1 MNTSLQKQSV
11 VAPNRW
17 PKISRRHFLAASA
30 SAVTALACKR
40 TTFAA
45 EKTRPRHKYID
56 IHTHLGAF
64 HFGHHVS
71 VKVLLDWMDE
81 HEVERAVIQPLVSP
95 EAAPRLQSMQTSDAA
110 LEAAKAHPDR
120 LIAFCCLDPR
130 VTVDPTATKTYPE
143 RQGHV
148 VGVKGMIEILKR
160 YKDAGARGLGEH
172 KVGLPFDH
180 PQMMQLYEA
189 CDTLYLPILFHLDDL
204 RGIDTPGLPRLENV
218 LKTFPK
224 LPLIGHA
231 CGFWS
236 SISGDVT
243 KEDFGRY
250 PKVPRPI
257 TPGGALDR
265 LMDVYP
271 NLYADLSEPGGA
283 IALTRDP
290 AFARQFVLRRADRL
304 LFGSDYLMPGQQIPQ
319 FEILSAMNL
328 PDDVQSKI
336 HRGNAIRILKL
347 GGQP

>member
-1 MNTSLQKQSV
+1 MAATVIPSARA
-11 VAPNRW
+11 APAH
-17 PKISRRHFLAASA
+17 P
-30 SAVTALACKR
+30 
-40 TTFAA
+40 
-45 EKTRPRHKYID
+45 YID

-64 HFGHHVS
+64 RFGKMVS
-71 VKVLLDWMDE
+71 IKGLLQWMDSND
-81 HEVERAVIQPLVSP
+81 VERACIQPLVSP
-95 EAAPRLQSMQTSDAA
+95 ESSPGIQPMQTSEAA

-120 LIAFCCLDPR
+120 LIAFCGLDPR
-130 VTVDPTATKTYPE
+130 VTIDPAAPKTYPE

-148 VGVKGMIEILKR
+148 NGVKGLIEILKR

-189 CDTLYLPILFHLDDL
+189 CQTLELPILFHLDDL
-204 RGIDTPGLPRLENV
+204 RGIDTPGLPRLENA
-218 LKTFPK
+218 LKAFPK
-224 LPLIGHA
+224 LPFIGHA

-265 LMDVYP
+265 LMDAYP
-271 NLYADLSEPGGA
+271 NLHGDLSEPGGQ

-290 AFARQFVLRRADRL
+290 VFAREFVIRRTDRL
-304 LFGSDYLMPGQQIPQ
+304 LFGSDFLAPGQEIPQ
-319 FEILSAMNL
+319 FQILSAMNL
-328 PDDVQSKI
+328 PDEVQYKI
-336 HRGNAIRILKL
+336 HRGNAIRLLKL
-347 GGQP
+347 GGR

>member
-1 MNTSLQKQSV
+1 
-11 VAPNRW
+11 
-17 PKISRRHFLAASA
+17 LAALRVSA
-30 SAVTALACKR
+30 APSP
-40 TTFAA
+40 
-45 EKTRPRHKYID
+45 RPKHRYID

-64 HFGHHVS
+64 RFGQNVS
-71 VKVLLDWMDE
+71 VKGLLNWMDE
-81 HEVERAVIQPLVSP
+81 HDVERAVIQPLVSP
-95 EAAPRLQSMQTSDAA
+95 EAAPTLQPMQTSDAA

-130 VTVDPTATKTYPE
+130 VTVDPPANKTYPE

-148 VGVKGMIEILKR
+148 AGVNGLIEILKR

-189 CDTLYLPILFHLDDL
+189 CDALELPILFHLDDL
-204 RGIDTPGLPRLENV
+204 RGIDTVGLPRLENV

-236 SISGDVT
+236 SISGEAT
-243 KEDFGRY
+243 PEDFGRY

-265 LMDVYP
+265 LMDGYP
-271 NLYADLSEPGGA
+271 NLYGDLSGPGGA

-290 AFARQFVLRRADRL
+290 EFAREFILRRADRL
-304 LFGSDYLMPGQQIPQ
+304 LFGSDYLAPGQQIPQ
-319 FEILSAMNL
+319 FDILAAMNM
-328 PDDVQSKI
+328 PDEVQYKI
-336 HRGNAIRILKL
+336 HRGNAIRLLKL
-347 GGQP
+347 AGR

>member
-1 MNTSLQKQSV
+1 MKTSSF
-11 VAPNRW
+11 
-17 PKISRRHFLAASA
+17 SRRRFLAISALGALARGGSAFAAASA
-30 SAVTALACKR
+30 
-40 TTFAA
+40 
-45 EKTRPRHKYID
+45 RPKHKNID

-64 HFGHHVS
+64 RHGQNVS
-71 VKVLLDWMDE
+71 VDGLLDWMDG
-81 HEVERAVIQPLVSP
+81 HDVERAVIQPLVSP
-95 EAAPRLQSMQTSDAA
+95 EAAPTLQPMQTSDAA
-110 LEAAKAHPDR
+110 IEAAKAHPDR

-130 VTVDPTATKTYPE
+130 VTVDPTTPKTNPQ

-160 YKDAGARGLGEH
+160 YKDAGARGFGEH

-189 CDTLYLPILFHLDDL
+189 CDSLELPILFHLDDL

-218 LKTFPK
+218 LKAFPK

-236 SISGDVT
+236 SISGDAT
-243 KEDFGRY
+243 PEDFGRY

-265 LMDVYP
+265 LMDACP
-271 NLYADLSEPGGA
+271 NLHCDISEPGGA

-290 AFARQFVLRRADRL
+290 AFAREFVLRRADRL
-304 LFGSDYLMPGQQIPQ
+304 IFGSDYLAPGQQIPQ
-319 FEILSAMNL
+319 FEILAAMNL
-328 PDDVQSKI
+328 PDDVQYKI

-347 GGQP
+347 EIQ